1 MLLDLFVTFF
11 IIGMVSFGGGYALF
25 PVIQQEVVNRHGWMS
40 VQEFTDLIAVAGIA
54 PGPPA
59 ANIAILTG
67 HHAGGIP
74 GAVAAAIGI
83 SLPSLILVIP
93 VGIVFFRIKDTL
105 WMKSSMYGLRA
116 IITGLGIY
124 AAIVI
129 GKNSGMMYPF
139 SWFTLAKLLIFL
151 GSLIALTRFR
161 KHPALV
167 IIGSGLIGVA
177 IF

>member
-11 IIGMVSFGGGYALF
+11 IIGMVSFGGGYALI

-67 HHAGGIP
+67 HHAGGIT
-74 GAVAAAIGI
+74 GAIAAAIGI
-83 SLPSLILVIP
+83 SLPSLILIIP

-116 IITGLGIY
+116 IVTGLTVY
-124 AAIVI
+124 AAII
-129 GKNSGMMYPF
+129 IAKSNGAAFSF
-139 SWFTLAKLLIFL
+139 SWFTLTQILIFS

-167 IIGSGLIGVA
+167 IIGSGLMGIA
-177 IF
+177 LY